1 MKAIIKPTFEI
12 EVGDWY
18 EDERLTNKEKIA
30 KLQED
35 LSDFSV
41 FMIHCDYEALKDIK
55 VVIK

>member
-18 EDERLTNKEKIA
+18 EDERLTKKERIA

-55 VVIK
+55 VIIK